1 MIGLNALHY
10 RTFSPI
16 HYRKGG
22 ECMKCLKYITTGN
35 SSFRPVTIGHVR
47 LVLHYNDMQSISGL
61 TTRRRILLTGTP
73 IQVGQEHCVAVP
85 IVSLSFNFSQNDLHE
100 FYSLV
105 DLCNPGILGKFD
117 DTLPICGIFLRDG
130 VLLVVFRLTGC
141 FSKSV

>member
-1 MIGLNALHY
+1 MRH
-10 RTFSPI
+10 
-16 HYRKGG
+16 
-22 ECMKCLKYITTGN
+22 
-35 SSFRPVTIGHVR
+35 TIGHVR
-47 LVLHYNDMQSISGL
+47 LVLHYNYMQSISGL

-117 DTLPICGIFLRDG
+117 STLPICGIFLRDG
-130 VLLVVFRLTGC
+130 VLLVVFRLTSG